1 MEITK
6 MTHNDGL
13 LTATASFLALVLSQI
28 STLLTD
34 ENFLKYVTALSSVVL
49 CITAVVKF
57 IDLMAKKIP
66 QFIAFIKRQFKKPS
80 KP

>member
-13 LTATASFLALVLSQI
+13 FTATASFLALVLSQI
-28 STLLTD
+28 STLITD
-34 ENFLKYVTALSSVVL
+34 ENFLKYVTAISSVVL
-49 CITAVVKF
+49 CITAIIKF

-66 QFIAFIKRQFKKPS
+66 QLIRFIKAKSRKTP
-80 KP
+80 

>member
-13 LTATASFLALVLSQI
+13 LTAAASFLALVLSQI
-28 STLLTD
+28 STLITD

-49 CITAVVKF
+49 CLTALIKF

-66 QFIAFIKRQFKKPS
+66 QFIAFVNRQFRKP
-80 KP
+80 PEL

>member
-13 LTATASFLALVLSQI
+13 FTATASFLALVLSQI
-28 STLLTD
+28 STLITD
-34 ENFLKYVTALSSVVL
+34 ENFLKYVTAISSVVL
-49 CITAVVKF
+49 CITAIIKF

-66 QFIAFIKRQFKKPS
+66 QLIRFIKAKSRKTPQL
-80 KP
+80 